1 MPDVV
6 CMLAQID
13 MGVGFAHFAGSHL
26 LMDIFFPLS
35 LTLLVFPPQT
45 HNSWLITQVPSGTE
59 LVTEGGGGRTPFS
72 FRSLALD
79 PGDGA
84 SVGRPSFQPHA
95 PLFPSRVPVLQALRD
110 TSHRCLQSP
119 ASVAVGPS
127 RYLRV
132 HSQYHPQH
140 QTRQGHDK
148 ATWQSP
154 TRPIP
159 PTPTPFF
166 LVFLHIMA
174 RVAVSVPPRSHHHR
188 PPPPGRCG

>member
-1 MPDVV
+1 
-6 CMLAQID
+6 MLAQID

-45 HNSWLITQVPSGTE
+45 HNSWLITQVPSGTG
-59 LVTEGGGGRTPFS
+59 LVTECGCGAAPLFPS
-72 FRSLALD
+72 SLWPST

-95 PLFPSRVPVLQALRD
+95 PPFPSRVPVLQALRD

-119 ASVAVGPS
+119 ASMAVGPS

-148 ATWQSP
+148 AM
-154 TRPIP
+154 TRPHGKVRPGPSHQP
-159 PTPTPFF
+159 PPLFF
-166 LVFLHIMA
+166 LVFLHVMA